1 MELAT
6 APLMQQAENE
16 RSQRKERCMKA
27 LRTTTVTWRLEDITE
42 TRAKSKENRN
52 KFDSYVRPLTLNSP
66 QQAVSKM
73 FWLTG

>member
-16 RSQRKERCMKA
+16 RSEGKERCTKA

-42 TRAKSKENRN
+42 TRAKSKQNRFLCAS
-52 KFDSYVRPLTLNSP
+52 FDLEFASASCFQDVLADRMS
-66 QQAVSKM
+66 
-73 FWLTG
+73 F